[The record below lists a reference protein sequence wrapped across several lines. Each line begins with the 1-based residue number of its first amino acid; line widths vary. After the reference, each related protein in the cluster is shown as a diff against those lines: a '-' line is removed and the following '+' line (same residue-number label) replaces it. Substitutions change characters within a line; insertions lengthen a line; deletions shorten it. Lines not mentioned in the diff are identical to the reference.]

1 MNDAENFDDSLRLKN
16 KALEYCANQKS
27 QKYVHFYRFEGFT
40 TGLLNLVNKLF
51 DSFLLSD
58 HTQCNL
64 AAQRDPWVT
73 KHWIPQRKNLG

>member
-27 QKYVHFYRFEGFT
+27 QKYVHFYQDYNLKPRPSQPGQQTFT
-40 TGLLNLVNKLF
+40 

-58 HTQCNL
+58 LIQQCNL

-73 KHWIPQRKNLG
+73 KHWIPP